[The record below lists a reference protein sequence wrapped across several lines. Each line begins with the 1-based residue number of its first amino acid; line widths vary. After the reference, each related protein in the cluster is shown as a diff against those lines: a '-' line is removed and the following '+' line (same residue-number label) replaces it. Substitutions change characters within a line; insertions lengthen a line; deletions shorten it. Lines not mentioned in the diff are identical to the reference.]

1 MGLISR
7 VSSRTYRRPI
17 AFVTCQFPKMSPKTT
32 EEEFYEVEKILN
44 HDPPKATIKSK
55 TKYYHVKWLG
65 YGHDENTWEEA
76 KKMHKMTPD
85 LIEDYWIEQKEK
97 KKKKVVSKDKINAKS
112 KKK

>member
-1 MGLISR
+1 
-7 VSSRTYRRPI
+7 
-17 AFVTCQFPKMSPKTT
+17 MSPKTT

-85 LIEDYWIEQKEK
+85 LIEDYWIEQT
-97 KKKKVVSKDKINAKS
+97 VLLISSIYSLVSIIL
-112 KKK
+112 